1 MLQYWKQFLY
11 VSLLMVLV
19 GPFRDPF
26 FMCDKNAIESNPAQA
41 ATAMEDYI
49 VCVGRS
55 EVSDPAK

>member
-26 FMCDKNAIESNPAQA
+26 FMRDQKVMEANNHAIDVAPGDGYGELH
-41 ATAMEDYI
+41 
-49 VCVGRS
+49 R
-55 EVSDPAK
+55 VSRTV